1 MELNLELTPRSKILL
16 GILGGLL
23 LVVVLLQGVPIFYR
37 LFSNQGTEAKQE
49 QLSKTENLVHAAA
62 VLKPVEF
69 EIYKATGL
77 ALAANP
83 QENTRTQ
90 GAATLFDTEAP
101 ETVIRAR
108 IDALIRR
115 AGIQQNYQLL
125 TKPVTA
131 KHTHKL
137 TLQTRENLVRYLYF
151 KRIEA
156 EEKELTEIVEAET
169 EADTFNLLMDAWLS
183 STETENS
190 SQSSGRVATQP
201 FQQSERESSLL
212 TSESERSERPDS
224 QERSNPRAEQPE
236 SQFAPLPETI
246 PIQLR
251 IKLAGFIKT
260 MTLQQLRGATDFRQG
275 FLEAQI
281 HRATTPPSSGIFGI
295 GGKPATVEIRLR
307 KNSELLTFL
316 TQVLDVMYIEE
327 PLDIGEL
334 QSALVKYIEKIQE
347 QQETLV
353 NQLALAPATYQT
365 EVYTVE
371 MKFKTDLEKLVNLN
385 HLIEIGAKWLTVR
398 DLRISADKQDTSRS
412 EAVRGRNSED
422 AGANLNVDI
431 FFIARIF

>member
-16 GILGGLL
+16 GILGCLL
-23 LVVVLLQGVPIFYR
+23 LVVVILQGAPIFYR
-37 LFSNQGTEAKQE
+37 LFSNQGTKAKQE
-49 QLSKTENLVHAAA
+49 QLSKTEDLVHAAA

-83 QENTRTQ
+83 QVNTRTQ
-90 GAATLFDTEAP
+90 GAATLFDTEPP
-101 ETVIRAR
+101 ETVIRTR
-108 IDALIRR
+108 IDALVKR

-131 KHTHKL
+131 KQTQKL

-151 KRIEA
+151 KHIEA
-156 EEKELTEIVEAET
+156 AEKELTEIVEAEA

-183 STETENS
+183 ETETDEKMEQADNASSDEVHATEKYEAADKTRPENL
-190 SQSSGRVATQP
+190 RDAV
-201 FQQSERESSLL
+201 
-212 TSESERSERPDS
+212 PDWK
-224 QERSNPRAEQPE
+224 
-236 SQFAPLPETI
+236 FASLPETI
-246 PIQLR
+246 PIPLR

-281 HRATTPPSSGIFGI
+281 HKATTPASSGIFGI
-295 GGKPATVEIRLR
+295 GAKPATVEIRLR
-307 KNSELLTFL
+307 KNSALLNFL
-316 TQVLDVMYIEE
+316 TQVLDETYIEE

-334 QSALVKYIEKIQE
+334 QSVLVKYIEKIQE
-347 QQETLV
+347 QQKMLV
-353 NQLALAPATYQT
+353 NQLTLAPATYQT

-385 HLIEIGAKWLTVR
+385 HLIETGAKWLTVR
-398 DLRISADKQDTSRS
+398 DLRISADKQEASRP
-412 EAVRGRNSED
+412 AAMRGRNSEA
-422 AGANLNVDI
+422 AGGNLNVDI
-431 FFIARIF
+431 FLIARIF

>member
-1 MELNLELTPRSKILL
+1 MDLNLELTPRSKILL
-16 GILGGLL
+16 GILGCLL
-23 LVVVLLQGVPIFYR
+23 LVVVILQGAPIFYR
-37 LFSNQGTEAKQE
+37 LFSNQGTKVKQE
-49 QLSKTENLVHAAA
+49 QLSQTEDLVHAAA

-83 QENTRTQ
+83 QVNTRTQ
-90 GAATLFDTEAP
+90 GAATLFDTEPP
-101 ETVIRAR
+101 ETVIRTR
-108 IDALIRR
+108 IDALVKR

-131 KHTHKL
+131 KQTQKL

-151 KRIEA
+151 KHIET

-183 STETENS
+183 ETETDEKMEKADNAS
-190 SQSSGRVATQP
+190 SDKGHATEKYEAANKAHP
-201 FQQSERESSLL
+201 E
-212 TSESERSERPDS
+212 
-224 QERSNPRAEQPE
+224 NPRDAGTDWK
-236 SQFAPLPETI
+236 FASLPETI
-246 PIQLR
+246 PIPLR

-275 FLEAQI
+275 FLAAQI
-281 HRATTPPSSGIFGI
+281 HKATTPPSSGIFGI
-295 GGKPATVEIRLR
+295 GAKPVTVEIQLR
-307 KNSELLTFL
+307 KNSALLNFL
-316 TQVLDVMYIEE
+316 TQVLDVPYIEE

-347 QQETLV
+347 QQEMLV
-353 NQLALAPATYQT
+353 NQLTLAPATYQT

-385 HLIEIGAKWLTVR
+385 HLIETGAKWLTVR
-398 DLRISADKQDTSRS
+398 DLRISADKQEASRP
-412 EAVRGRNSED
+412 AAMRGRNSE
-422 AGANLNVDI
+422 AASGNLNVDI
-431 FFIARIF
+431 FLIARIF